1 MRGVVA
7 AMPRTLAASQHVC
20 VKGVQVRSGQCQRV
34 LVEEVDR
41 PGARR
46 DPRLPSDMASRA
58 GASEPSETIARSA
71 PGTCRPG
78 LMVSV
83 LARLRVV
90 LGRLQASSN
99 LCTRVPV
106 PQTKRLAK

>member
-1 MRGVVA
+1 MS
-7 AMPRTLAASQHVC
+7 ASKAC
-20 VKGVQVRSGQCQRV
+20 RFAPASASLSSLKR
-34 LVEEVDR
+34 VDR
-41 PGARR
+41 RGARR

-71 PGTCRPG
+71 PGTCRLG

-83 LARLRVV
+83 LARLRAV